1 MSIPTYD
8 ARPYFHT
15 VTHVT
20 KLAGESNFSAWKDD
34 VETAFMVDGGT
45 AWGIISGTTTRPDA
59 AADAAKYDQYNRGI
73 ITMLWLTM
81 QQSIVDEVRNNGH
94 KTASECFTFLKTKY
108 EKSSWARRVALR
120 TALHKVEH
128 DPKSSIS
135 LYIESLSK
143 LRRQLKDIGE
153 DVGDAY
159 FKDILLTNL
168 HPTYHSIR
176 TSLLTTAAGE
186 PSLSTVT
193 AVLIEASPAVN
204 FDSEASAGDILVNS
218 QIKSEPVEVIL
229 AACERAGRGKRKP
242 QGGSGRCAVGGG
254 GAGGNVK
261 GRNRSRS
268 SGSDDSEDGCSVNGR
283 TWGSMSNEGCHRCGI
298 LGHKAPWC
306 IADMPHDVK
315 RWCLNR
321 KEKSNYALDAA
332 QYLDHAVVNDAE
344 TIEVTLMAMGID
356 TPQEQLIGTRT
367 YT

>member
-59 AADAAKYDQYNRGI
+59 AADATKYDQYNRGI
-73 ITMLWLTM
+73 FTMLWLTM
-81 QQSIVDEVRNNGH
+81 QQSIVDEVRSNGH
-94 KTASECFTFLKTKY
+94 KTASECFTFLKVKY
-108 EKSSWARRVALR
+108 EKSSWACRVALR

-218 QIKSEPVEVIL
+218 QIKSESVEVIL
-229 AACERAGRGKRKP
+229 AARERAGRGKRKP
-242 QGGSGRCAVGGG
+242 QGGSGRCAVSGG

-261 GRNRSRS
+261 GHKQSGFSLHENSRS
-268 SGSDDSEDGCSVNGR
+268 HEDSENPQPKKDGPCPRKSLFCAITRNGVSVWRVRPPATLAFLSRTPTSIIDHGENKQPHWSPDGR
-283 TWGSMSNEGCHRCGI
+283 KIIIQAR
-298 LGHKAPWC
+298 LK
-306 IADMPHDVK
+306 
-315 RWCLNR
+315 
-321 KEKSNYALDAA
+321 
-332 QYLDHAVVNDAE
+332 
-344 TIEVTLMAMGID
+344 
-356 TPQEQLIGTRT
+356 
-367 YT
+367 